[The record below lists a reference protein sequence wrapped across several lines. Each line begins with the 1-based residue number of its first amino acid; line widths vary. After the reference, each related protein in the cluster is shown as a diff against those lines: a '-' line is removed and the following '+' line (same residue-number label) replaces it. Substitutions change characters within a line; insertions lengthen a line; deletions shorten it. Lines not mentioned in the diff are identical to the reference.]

1 MSLSELHQSKN
12 HVEAMEN
19 LVVAINSADTESRT
33 LFSEAAEFFAGRSK
47 EVNQLQEI
55 QFQIS
60 ELENKLQTANTK
72 QQKEFEAKLANAKAQ
87 LSNFQNT
94 QSSKRLERLRSAIDV
109 CHQII
114 ELSEGVDFDETQT
127 KSAKYL
133 GTLMLSSP
141 GQGKKLAELHQRLK
155 PAYKAVLSV
164 RLLDK
169 MVSEKQI
176 TDSYVTRYYDEDK
189 RYDRESKA
197 YQNYFSAI
205 LLPVL
210 LAALFQDVGMQ
221 HPDVQS
227 ILTGNGDKDP
237 FRLLEPD
244 ERQKMLQLNFQY
256 TLLYLTE
263 GLGCD
268 AYVGNSKEERD
279 QFNADEI
286 ARLKFQSI
294 LIKDAL
300 KAKIGI
306 GEIIKIPQIYV
317 SILFSTKREYIK
329 KELTKAAILIEQLA
343 KANKLKVSAAKA
355 FIDIVGYFPQGY
367 GVTFIPVN
375 LRGMEE
381 DTYEYGIVS
390 RLNPEKAHVPFC
402 RQVTRN
408 LSYISSGQVLKI
420 DKGNNLH
427 YAEARTK
434 LKKIPNHRLKDIMQK
449 LSHDFNPADVEE
461 MLPSFWEPHEYF
473 SIKKNQNLW
482 SRAV

>member
-12 HVEAMEN
+12 HVEAMEH
-19 LVVAINSADTESRT
+19 LVLAINNSEAESRT
-33 LFSEAAEFFAGRSK
+33 LFSDAADFFAGRTT
-47 EVNQLQEI
+47 EINQKQDI

-60 ELENKLQTANTK
+60 ELEEKLCSSNSK
-72 QQKEFEAKLANAKAQ
+72 QRKELEIKLANANK
-87 LSNFQNT
+87 LLTTFQDK
-94 QSSKRLERLRSAIDV
+94 QKSLQRVRLNSAIDV

-114 ELSEGVDFDETQT
+114 ELSEGMDHDETQT
-127 KSAKYL
+127 KSAKFL
-133 GTLMLSSP
+133 GTLSLSSP

-155 PAYKAVLSV
+155 PAYKAVLSL

-169 MVSEKQI
+169 MVSEKLI
-176 TDSYVTRYYDEDK
+176 TDSYVTRHFDEEK
-189 RYDRESKA
+189 RYDRENTG
-197 YQNYFSAI
+197 YQKYFSAV
-205 LLPVL
+205 LLPVM
-210 LAALFQDVGMQ
+210 LAALYQDVGMQ
-221 HPDVQS
+221 HPDIQS
-227 ILTGNGDKDP
+227 ILVGENNKDP
-237 FRLLEPD
+237 FRLLEPE
-244 ERQKMLQLNFQY
+244 ERQKMLKLNYQY
-256 TLLYLTE
+256 TLLYLSE

-279 QFNADEI
+279 RFDADEI
-286 ARLKFQSI
+286 ARVKFQSI

-317 SILFSTKREYIK
+317 SVLFSTKRQYVK
-329 KELTKAAILIEQLA
+329 KELTKAAILIEQMA
-343 KANKLKVSAAKA
+343 KADKLNPKTAKA

-381 DTYEYGIVS
+381 DSYEYGIVS
-390 RLNPEKAHVPFC
+390 RLNPEQAHIPFC

-408 LSYISSGQVLKI
+408 LSYISSGQVIKI

-427 YAEARTK
+427 YAEARSK

-461 MLPSFWEPHEYF
+461 MLPSYWEPHEYF

-482 SRAV
+482 NRAV